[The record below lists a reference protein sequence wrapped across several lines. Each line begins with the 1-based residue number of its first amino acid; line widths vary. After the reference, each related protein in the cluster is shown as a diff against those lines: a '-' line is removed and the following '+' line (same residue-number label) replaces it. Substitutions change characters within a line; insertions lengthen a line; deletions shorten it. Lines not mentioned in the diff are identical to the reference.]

1 MCITIRAI
9 QDFLIFSTN
18 IIIRSV
24 FNTTV
29 FNYFF
34 KYSIIYMQPIIIK
47 YNSGKINIEVKEFNQ
62 EIHLSKNQKLNGHSC
77 IVNNTC
83 WNDDMHQTIKPRES
97 NYYLMSKNEFVNIEE
112 PTLTT
117 KHKNNTLIIQI
128 VNIYTNVKQKNR
140 IIKSE
145 NKHISQNQMKTKD
158 NIFVEF

>member
-1 MCITIRAI
+1 
-9 QDFLIFSTN
+9 
-18 IIIRSV
+18 
-24 FNTTV
+24 
-29 FNYFF
+29 
-34 KYSIIYMQPIIIK
+34 MQPIIIK

-117 KHKNNTLIIQI
+117 DYKNNTLIIQI
-128 VNIYTNVKQKNR
+128 VNKKSQADTLVTTQKQR
-140 IIKSE
+140 ERRQLLKSE
-145 NKHISQNQMKTKD
+145 NKNVSPKQIKTKD
-158 NIFVEF
+158 KITVAF